1 MTDYPTIIT
10 PGGEELVLVPRA
22 DFEALIAE
30 RNEDA
35 RDIVLADTIV
45 AGVRNGDMATL
56 SETEADILLAAPTA
70 LSGWRKIRGLT
81 QVSLSAEAG
90 ISQNYLSELERGK
103 RGGTTDVLAK
113 LARVLRVRIDD
124 LIDA

>member
-35 RDIVLADTIV
+35 RDVAFADAIV
-45 AGVRNGDMATL
+45 AGVRNGEIATL
-56 SETEADILLAAPTA
+56 SEAEADILLAAPTA

-81 QVSLSAEAG
+81 QMSLSTDAG

-103 RGGTTDVLAK
+103 RAGTTDVLAR

-124 LIDA
+124 LIDE

>member
-35 RDIVLADTIV
+35 RDVAFADAIV
-45 AGVRNGDMATL
+45 AGVRNGEIATL
-56 SETEADILLAAPTA
+56 SEAEADILLAAPTA
-70 LSGWRKIRGLT
+70 LYGWRKIRGLT
-81 QVSLSAEAG
+81 QMSLSTDAG

-103 RGGTTDVLAK
+103 RTGTTDVLAR

-124 LIDA
+124 LIDE

>member
-22 DFEALIAE
+22 DFDALIA
-30 RNEDA
+30 RRDEDA
-35 RDIVLADTIV
+35 GDIGLADAIV
-45 AGVRNGDMATL
+45 AGVRNGDIATL
-56 SETEADILLAAPTA
+56 SDAEADLLLEAPTA

-81 QVSLSAEAG
+81 QVSLSSEAG

-103 RGGTTDVLAK
+103 RGGTTDVLAR

-124 LIDA
+124 LIDE